1 MNFTLTILGSGAA
14 LPTAR
19 RKPTSQYVVC
29 NDRHVLIDCGEGTQT
44 QCRKYGVKLQRID
57 IILISHL
64 HGDHFF
70 GLIGLLSSMHLL
82 GRDKKLIIY
91 GPKGLEEIIQLQLK
105 LSGTRLNYEVEF
117 IETNAK
123 LNEVVYE
130 DNKLI
135 IYSIPLNHRIATT
148 GFLIREK
155 PRERKL
161 LVELA
166 KEDRVPIA
174 CYQTL
179 KSGKDAVDE
188 DGKCYSFETYTL
200 PGSKPRAYAYCS
212 DTAYL
217 ESVVEYVKEVDLLYH
232 EATFLS
238 TELERAT
245 KTFHSTA
252 EQAAQIAK
260 KAQVKH
266 LIIGHLSARYD
277 DGEAHLAEARAY
289 FESVEVAYDGMQ
301 VQVGP
306 LY

>member
-19 RKPTSQYVVC
+19 RKPTSHYVVC
-29 NDRHVLIDCGEGTQT
+29 NDRHILIDCGEGTQT
-44 QCRKYGVKLQRID
+44 QCRKFSVKLQRISV
-57 IILISHL
+57 ILISHL

-82 GRDKKLIIY
+82 GREKKLLIC

-105 LSGTRLNYEVEF
+105 LSGTRLNYEVDF
-117 IETNAK
+117 LETNPK
-123 LNEVVYE
+123 RSEVIFE
-130 DNKLI
+130 DNKL
-135 IYSIPLNHRIATT
+135 SVSTIPLNHRIATT

-166 KEDRVPIA
+166 KADHVPIA
-174 CYQTL
+174 CYATL
-179 KSGKDAVDE
+179 KSGADAYSDNGE
-188 DGKCYSFETYTL
+188 RFSFETYTL
-200 PGSKPRAYAYCS
+200 PGAKTRSYAYCS
-212 DTAYL
+212 DTAYM
-217 ESVVEYVKEVDLLYH
+217 ESIVDLIKGVDVLYH

-238 TELERAT
+238 LERDRAI
-245 KTFHSTA
+245 KTYHSTA
-252 EQAAQIAK
+252 EQAAKIAK
-260 KAQVKH
+260 QAEVKQ

-277 DGEAHLAEARAY
+277 DGDAHDAEARLFFDA
-289 FESVEVAYDGMQ
+289 VQVAYDGMQ
-301 VQVGP
+301 VQIGP